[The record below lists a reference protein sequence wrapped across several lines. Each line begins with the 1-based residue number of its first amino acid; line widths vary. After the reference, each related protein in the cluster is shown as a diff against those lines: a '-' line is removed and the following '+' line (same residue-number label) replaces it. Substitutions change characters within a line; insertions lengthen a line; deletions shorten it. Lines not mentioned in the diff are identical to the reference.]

1 MLRFSL
7 LLTVATIAAASPS
20 RLSRRWGD
28 MEVKHAWTEGAP
40 AKWASVG
47 AAPAGATIDLRIKLK
62 SADPDALVSTLTAV
76 SDPSHERYGAHLSF
90 DEASKLVAP
99 HRDTHSIVGEWLS
112 AHGISED
119 TVRPVFTGD
128 WLLLEAVPVST
139 ANTLLDASYEL
150 YTHQETNATILRTLS
165 YSLPS
170 RLHEHVRVVAPTT
183 FFGNPEPFRAT
194 SHISPNAVVL
204 DNDDDVRNAVPTS
217 DATVPAT
224 CARAITPACLKALYN
239 TTGYTPLATDRN
251 ILGVAGYLD
260 EFAIQAD
267 LTSFANRFL
276 TGASNATFK
285 LVEINGGQNNQN
297 EPGVEADLDI
307 QYTTAMSFP
316 TPQIYYST
324 GGSPPFIPDDNT
336 PTNSNEPYLDFLQA
350 FITQNPLPQTLTT
363 SYGDDEQTVPFDF
376 ATEVCNM
383 FATLGT
389 MGTSV
394 MFSSGDFGVGG
405 SDCRTND
412 GTNTVRFQPIF
423 PATCPFVTSVGGTTR
438 VNPEV
443 AAGLSSGGFSNFFA
457 QPSYQS
463 AAVSAFL
470 AANGNTFAGLFN
482 ATGRGFPD
490 VAAQAENFQVV
501 LGGQVVNVAGTS
513 CASPTVA
520 GIVSLLNDFLLSQN
534 KPTLGFLN
542 PLLYSTGV
550 AGLNDITSG
559 SNPGCGTAGFTARAG
574 WDPVT
579 GLGTL
584 DFGKLQSIVG

>member
-1 MLRFSL
+1 MLRLAF
-7 LLTVATIAAASPS
+7 LLTVVTLTGASPS
-20 RLSRRWGD
+20 PLSRRWGD

-40 AKWASVG
+40 AKWLPIGSPPTG
-47 AAPAGATIDLRIKLK
+47 STIDLRIKLK
-62 SADPDALVSTLTAV
+62 SAEPDALVTTLLEV
-76 SDPSHERYGAHLSF
+76 SDPSHSRYGAHLTF

-99 HRDTHSIVGEWLS
+99 HPDTHSIVSDWLS
-112 AHGISED
+112 AHEIGGD
-119 TVRPVFTGD
+119 TIRPVFTGD

-139 ANTLLDASYEL
+139 ANTLLGASYQM
-150 YTHQETNATILRTLS
+150 YTHEETKDTILRTLS

-183 FFGNPEPFRAT
+183 FFGSPEPFRAT
-194 SHISPNAVVL
+194 SAISQDGLVL
-204 DNDDDVRNAVPTS
+204 DNDEAIRNDIPNSDAAVPAS
-217 DATVPAT
+217 
-224 CARAITPACLKALYN
+224 CARTITPACLKALYN
-239 TTGYTPLATDRN
+239 TTAYTPQATDKN
-251 ILGVAGYLD
+251 ILGVAGYLE
-260 EFAIQAD
+260 EFAVQAD

-276 TGASNATFK
+276 TGASSATFS

-316 TPQIYYST
+316 TPQIYFST
-324 GGSPPFIPDDNT
+324 GGSPPFIADDNT

-350 FITQNPLPQTLTT
+350 FVTQNPLPQTLTT
-363 SYGDDEQTVPFDF
+363 SYGDDEQTVPVDF

-394 MFSSGDFGVGG
+394 LFSSGDFGVGG
-405 SDCRTND
+405 ADCRTND
-412 GTNTVRFQPIF
+412 GTNMVRFQPIF

-443 AAGLSSGGFSNFFA
+443 AAGLSSGGFSNVFA
-457 QPSYQS
+457 RPSYQS
-463 AAVSAFL
+463 VAVSAFL
-470 AANGNTFAGLFN
+470 SANGNTNAGLFN
-482 ATGRGFPD
+482 TTGRGFPD

-501 LGGQVVNVAGTS
+501 LGGSVVNVAGTS

-520 GIVSLLNDFLLSQN
+520 GVVSLLNDFLLSQN
-534 KPTLGFLN
+534 KATLGFLN
-542 PLLYSTGV
+542 PLLYSTGQ

-559 SNPGCGTAGFTARAG
+559 SNPGCNTPGFSAIAG

-579 GLGTL
+579 GLGTP